1 MIKETEEQIIGF
13 EALYESMTKCMKG
26 VLWKDSVA
34 HFYLNWIEELLKLEK
49 QLKSGT
55 YCERPKKTFTITEPK
70 KREIISIA
78 FRDRVYQRSLNDHV
92 IYPIMSKSFIPDNF
106 ACQKGKG
113 TDMARDRT
121 KEFLRRFYRK
131 YGTDGY
137 VLQCDIAG
145 YYPNMPHELAK
156 EVFREKM
163 DGAAYRRAETIL
175 DSFTGEYGFNPG
187 SQIIQIAGISAL
199 DKLDHYIKEKLQVK
213 YYARYMDDF
222 FLIEVE
228 KEKLE
233 NCLNAIE
240 KMIEGMGMRLN
251 RKKTRIR
258 KITDGFLFL
267 GFIFRL
273 TSTGKVIMTLDPDK
287 VKHERKKLFRM
298 VQKTKRGEMSKERVD
313 EHYRSW
319 KVHAGKGDSYNMLK
333 HMDEYY
339 NNLWKGDLI

>member
-13 EALYESMTKCMKG
+13 EALFESMTKCMKG

-49 QLKSGT
+49 QLKTGT
-55 YCERPKKTFTITEPK
+55 YRERPKKTFAITEPK
-70 KREIISIA
+70 KREIVSIA
-78 FRDRVYQRSLNDHV
+78 FRDRVYQRSLNDHI
-92 IYPIMSKSFIPDNF
+92 IYPVMSKSFIPDNF

-137 VLQCDIAG
+137 VLQCDIEG
-145 YYPNMPHELAK
+145 YYPNMPHALAK
-156 EVFREKM
+156 EVFRVKLDDETYK
-163 DGAAYRRAETIL
+163 RAETIL
-175 DSFTGEYGFNPG
+175 DSFPGEYGFNPG

-199 DKLDHYIKEKLQVK
+199 DKLDHYIKERLRVK
-213 YYARYMDDF
+213 YYVRYMDDF
-222 FLIEVE
+222 FLIEAE

-240 KMIEGMGMRLN
+240 KMIQGMGMRLN
-251 RKKTRIR
+251 RKKTKIR

-298 VQKTKRGEMSKERVD
+298 VQKAKRGEMSKERVD